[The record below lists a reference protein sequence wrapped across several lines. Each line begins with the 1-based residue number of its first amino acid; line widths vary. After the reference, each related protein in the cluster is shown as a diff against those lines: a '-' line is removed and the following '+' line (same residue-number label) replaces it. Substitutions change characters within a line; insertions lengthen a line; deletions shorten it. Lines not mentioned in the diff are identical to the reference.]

1 MVLWGKKKKY
11 LENEIFLKNRIREVK
26 GGKKLEKEK
35 YFFAGERTNG
45 ERKGGKFHGEGKIG
59 AGARLG

>member
-1 MVLWGKKKKY
+1 M
-11 LENEIFLKNRIREVK
+11 KNKIREVK
-26 GGKKLEKEK
+26 GGKKLEREK

-45 ERKGGKFHGEGKIG
+45 EGKGGKYHGEGKIG